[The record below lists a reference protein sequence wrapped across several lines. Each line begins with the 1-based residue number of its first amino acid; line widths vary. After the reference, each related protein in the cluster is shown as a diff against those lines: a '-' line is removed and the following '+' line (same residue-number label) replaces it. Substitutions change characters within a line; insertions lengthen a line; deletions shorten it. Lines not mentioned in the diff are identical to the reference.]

1 MTGNPDRR
9 RRWPVV
15 GVRGRGYGARMV
27 TDRGRETLYAA
38 ERMAHLVFEAPGTS
52 TQIGGVT
59 VTVPPEARFA
69 SVDSVA
75 DHVARVLARPTIRDR
90 FPRAGEPVTVRV
102 RRGPVSAHYEAG
114 PPAVIAV
121 PEDADGRWALRELVV
136 LHELAHHLDDS
147 GGAAHGPGFAA
158 TLIDLVTD
166 VVGPEA
172 GWIYRTL
179 FTESGVPVG

>member
-1 MTGNPDRR
+1 MTEIPDRR
-9 RRWPVV
+9 RRWSVV

-38 ERMAHLVFEAPGTS
+38 ERMAQLVFEAPGTS

-69 SVDSVA
+69 SVASVA
-75 DHVARVLARPTIRDR
+75 DHVARVLARPSIRER
-90 FPRAGEPVTVRV
+90 FPRAGEPVSVRV

-121 PEDADGRWALRELVV
+121 PENADGRWALRELVV

-147 GGAAHGPGFAA
+147 GGAAHGPVFAA

-172 GWIYRTL
+172 GWIYRIL
-179 FTESGVPVG
+179 FTDSGVPVG

>member
-1 MTGNPDRR
+1 
-9 RRWPVV
+9 
-15 GVRGRGYGARMV
+15 MV

-52 TQIGGVT
+52 TRIGGVT
-59 VTVPPEARFA
+59 VTIPPEARFA

-75 DHVARVLARPTIRDR
+75 DHVERVLARPTIRER
-90 FPRAGEPVTVRV
+90 FPRAAEAVVVRA
-102 RRGPVSAHYEAG
+102 RRGPTSAHYEAG

-121 PEDADGRWALRELVV
+121 PQDADGRWALRELVV

-158 TLIDLVTD
+158 TLIDLVAD
-166 VVGPEA
+166 VIGPEA
-172 GWIYRTL
+172 GLIYRVL
-179 FTESGVPVG
+179 FTESDVPVG

>member
-1 MTGNPDRR
+1 
-9 RRWPVV
+9 
-15 GVRGRGYGARMV
+15 MV

-52 TQIGGVT
+52 AQIGGVT

-75 DHVARVLARPTIRDR
+75 DHVERVLARPTIREQ
-90 FPRAGEPVTVRV
+90 FPRAAEPVVVRA
-102 RRGPVSAHYEAG
+102 RRGPTSAHYEAG

-121 PEDADGRWALRELVV
+121 PQDADGRWALRELVV

-158 TLIDLVTD
+158 TLIDLVAD
-166 VVGPEA
+166 VIGPEA
-172 GWIYRTL
+172 GLIYRVL
-179 FTESGVPVG
+179 FTESDVPVG

>member
-1 MTGNPDRR
+1 MTTGDRDA
-9 RRWPVV
+9 
-15 GVRGRGYGARMV
+15 GRAA
-27 TDRGRETLYAA
+27 LYAA

-52 TQIGGVT
+52 TRIGGVT

-75 DHVARVLARPTIRDR
+75 DHVERVLARPSIRER
-90 FPRAGEPVTVRV
+90 FPRAVEPVAVRV

-121 PEDADGRWALRELVV
+121 PEDGDGRWALRELVV

-147 GGAAHGPGFAA
+147 GGPAHGPGFAA
-158 TLIDLVTD
+158 TLIDLVAD
-166 VVGPEA
+166 VIGPEA
-172 GWIYRTL
+172 GLIYRVL
-179 FTESGVPVG
+179 FSESGVPIV